1 MLEAILSA
9 VISVTAIG
17 IICAVMLVV
26 AAKFMSVPENE
37 KVKKIRECL
46 PGANCGACGY
56 TGCDGYA
63 KALGEEEGV
72 KTNLCIPAEIK
83 HQKTFPIFWALNLKT
98 LSNRLQP
105 CAAAATATQQ
115 AKKLNTRVFRA
126 VKRQE

>member
-56 TGCDGYA
+56 TGCDG
-63 KALGEEEGV
+63 
-72 KTNLCIPAEIK
+72 
-83 HQKTFPIFWALNLKT
+83 
-98 LSNRLQP
+98 
-105 CAAAATATQQ
+105 
-115 AKKLNTRVFRA
+115 
-126 VKRQE
+126 